1 MKLRI
6 NINRLP
12 FFLSVFILCI
22 YTFTRGGA
30 ALLISTSIWTVLLGV
45 VLVCSI
51 YNIIQYGGKKITWEE
66 SLVGIFILII
76 LFWNNQDF
84 AHGAWFL
91 QFVMIVFFIFLLAA
105 TKTDYWFEFAFNMM
119 IAMALFHTFWTL
131 LCYASPSVFNNFI
144 YPIVKPITLYD
155 LRVMYDK
162 GFIMGFNYSNSQD
175 AMYLAMGLCACV
187 SGILFTNNK
196 KNKIRYV
203 CFSLLIAISLLLTG
217 KRGPILWIAI
227 GFVVTYYVY
236 NSNKKMS
243 RLFKLFSLFILI
255 ITLFLIGSTFIPG
268 LNNFIVRFQEQIQAG
283 DVSTHRYELWGMGGA
298 GFVSS
303 PIFGHGW
310 FWFKYNNIFGTSYHV
325 HNCYIQWLCELG
337 IIGSLPFFIFI
348 ITVYSRAIKLIK
360 KISLG
365 IITVD
370 DKLVKILSF
379 CLFYQTYF
387 LIYCFAGTSF
397 YEPETLLP
405 WVFSSAIILYSW
417 KKYKGAN
424 MVDKRE

>member
-1 MKLRI
+1 M
-6 NINRLP
+6 
-12 FFLSVFILCI
+12 
-22 YTFTRGGA
+22 
-30 ALLISTSIWTVLLGV
+30 
-45 VLVCSI
+45 
-51 YNIIQYGGKKITWEE
+51 
-66 SLVGIFILII
+66 
-76 LFWNNQDF
+76 
-84 AHGAWFL
+84 
-91 QFVMIVFFIFLLAA
+91 
-105 TKTDYWFEFAFNMM
+105 
-119 IAMALFHTFWTL
+119 
-131 LCYASPSVFNNFI
+131 
-144 YPIVKPITLYD
+144 
-155 LRVMYDK
+155 
-162 GFIMGFNYSNSQD
+162 
-175 AMYLAMGLCACV
+175 
-187 SGILFTNNK
+187 
-196 KNKIRYV
+196 
-203 CFSLLIAISLLLTG
+203 FSLLIAISLLLTG